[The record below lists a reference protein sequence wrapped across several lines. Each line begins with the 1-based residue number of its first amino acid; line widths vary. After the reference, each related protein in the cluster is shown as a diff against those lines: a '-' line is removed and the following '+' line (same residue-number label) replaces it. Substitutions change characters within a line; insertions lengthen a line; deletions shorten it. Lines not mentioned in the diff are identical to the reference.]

1 MRREIANRGVMF
13 LVGALVAAT
22 GALAG
27 EPDEQEA
34 AAAPAPLAETAP
46 VRPRYGLSMP
56 TSPPRAEPQSAPST
70 GRGHPSPYRPM
81 KGSDR
86 SREFYRATWGIDR
99 LRVSYTMSGNLIRF
113 SFRVV
118 EPKLAHPLGDHEATP
133 QLYAPKAHAFL
144 QVPTMEQVGPLRQLH
159 TDKAGEEF
167 WLLFSNKGNLVHKG
181 DRVNLIIGKFHA
193 DGLVVE

>member
-1 MRREIANRGVMF
+1 MRRAIANGGVT
-13 LVGALVAAT
+13 LLLGTLLAAA
-22 GALAG
+22 GALAN
-27 EPDEQEA
+27 EPQERDA
-34 AAAPAPLAETAP
+34 AAAPAPTIETTPA
-46 VRPRYGLSMP
+46 RPRYGLTLP
-56 TSPPRAEPQSAPST
+56 ASPPRAVTQSRPST

-81 KGSDR
+81 KESER
-86 SREFYRATWGIDR
+86 SRDLYRATWGIDK

-181 DRVNLIIGKFHA
+181 DRVNVIIGKFHA